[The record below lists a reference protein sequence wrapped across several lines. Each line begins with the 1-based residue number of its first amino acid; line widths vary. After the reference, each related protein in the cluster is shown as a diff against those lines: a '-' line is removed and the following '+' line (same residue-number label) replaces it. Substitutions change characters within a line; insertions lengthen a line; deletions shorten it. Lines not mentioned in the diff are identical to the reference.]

1 MNEWDFDLNRP
12 CCASSVDLI
21 WLFWSI
27 YYNECPSWQLGNH
40 PLILYTFSTSCL
52 TSQPRLQRQIHQLL
66 HYSSLTKQEEW
77 TCEKSAGKLTM
88 VSTCLR
94 GRSLLGACSETT
106 KRDRQWDQHLPIR
119 FKLLTS
125 WDVML
130 CHRVFTLCS
139 EPFLALMWPG
149 VE

>member
-40 PLILYTFSTSCL
+40 TLYLFYIKYVWPL
-52 TSQPRLQRQIHQLL
+52 SQGCRGRSI
-66 HYSSLTKQEEW
+66 SSFISLTKQEEW

-119 FKLLTS
+119 FKQLTS